1 MATSVD
7 VEQLVAELP
16 EVTVGERYGDRTWQV
31 TGKAF
36 AWERPFRKADLKRF
50 GDQEPPPGPILAVR
64 VADLHEKEAVLAEGR
79 PGVFT
84 ITHFDGYAALL
95 VQLEAVEPK
104 TLRDLVVDAWLACAP
119 AALAESYL
127 RR

>member
-1 MATSVD
+1 VATYED
-7 VEQLVAELP
+7 VERLVADLP
-16 EVTVGERYGDRTWQV
+16 EVTVGESHGRRTWQV
-31 TGKAF
+31 AGKAF
-36 AWERPFRKADLKRF
+36 AWERPFTKADLKRF
-50 GDQEPPPGPILAVR
+50 GDDEPPSGPILAVR

-95 VQLEAVEPK
+95 VQMDAVAPE

-119 AALAESYL
+119 ASLAESYL
-127 RR
+127 KR

>member
-7 VEQLVAELP
+7 VEKLVAELP